1 MRSPS
6 RIACIGIAMGSLAA
20 AGRARQAPD
29 TYGTA
34 VESYLRVPAVAFQP
48 YRDSDGPVST
58 TGDGFSVPVA
68 RYGSGDSTFTA
79 PLNLPAGALITSI
92 EFDYCDQ
99 NQVSTRSHLKLV
111 VTRWTG
117 NVIDS
122 TPFLDSVYDP
132 ECGFQV
138 LDVTSSNIVVDN
150 YFNAYYLLFFHNV
163 GNGSES
169 ITGAMVGYKLQ
180 VTAPPGSPTFN
191 DVSTNHPFFQ
201 YIEALSKSGIT
212 GGCGSGNYC
221 PDNPVTRGQMA
232 VFLAK
237 GLGLAFP

>member
-1 MRSPS
+1 MRAPL
-6 RIACIGIAMGSLAA
+6 RIACIGIAATSLAA
-20 AGRARQAPD
+20 AGRARQPD

-48 YRDSDGPVST
+48 FRDSDGPVST
-58 TGDGFSVPVA
+58 S
-68 RYGSGDSTFTA
+68 GSGESGPIARHGSENASLTA

-92 EFDYCDQ
+92 ELDYCDLDDSS
-99 NQVSTRSHLKLV
+99 NRSLLKLV

-122 TPFLDSVYDP
+122 TPFVASVYDP
-132 ECGFQV
+132 SCGFQV

-150 YFNAYYLLFFHNV
+150 YYNGYHLLFFHNF
-163 GNGSES
+163 GDGSES

-180 VTAPPGSPTFN
+180 VSAPPGSPTFN
-191 DVSTNHPFFQ
+191 DVPTNHPFFQ

-212 GGCGSGNYC
+212 GGCGAGNYC

-237 GLGLAFP
+237 ALGLAFP